1 MFEARDDFARQLAD
15 ASGELI
21 LKHFRR
27 RFAVEDKA
35 DDSPVTVADKGAER
49 LMRDMISRAF
59 PDDGIIGEEYGA
71 EREDAEF
78 VWVLDP
84 VDGTR
89 SFIAG
94 LPLFGTLIAVLWR
107 GKPVIGVINQ
117 PYTRERWIG
126 VEGRQTE
133 MNGAVVKTR
142 PCADLE
148 QAILYSTADEL
159 MFADTRDKRRFNALR
174 DRVKTSRFSTD
185 CYGYA
190 MVASGF
196 GDVVCEAD
204 LKLHDYAALV
214 PIVTGAGG
222 AMTDWR
228 GGDLFESGDN
238 RVLAVGDAR
247 LLPRLAEVLGE

>member
-1 MFEARDDFARQLAD
+1 MFETRADFARRLAD
-15 ASGELI
+15 ASGGLI
-21 LKHFRR
+21 MECFRR
-27 RFAVEDKA
+27 PIAVDDKA
-35 DDSPVTVADKGAER
+35 DDSPVTAADRGAER
-49 LMRDMISRAF
+49 LMRGMIARAF

-71 EREDAEF
+71 ERENAEF

-84 VDGTR
+84 IDGTR

-107 GKPVIGVINQ
+107 GKPVIGVVNQ

-126 VEGRQTE
+126 VAGRPTE
-133 MNGAVVKTR
+133 MNGAAVKTR
-142 PCADLE
+142 PCADLK
-148 QAILYSTADEL
+148 QAVLYSTADEL
-159 MFADTRDKRRFNALR
+159 MFADARDKRRFDALR
-174 DRVKTSRFSTD
+174 ERVKTSRFSTD

-204 LKLHDYAALV
+204 LKLYDYAALFPV
-214 PIVTGAGG
+214 VTGAGG

-238 RVLAVGDAR
+238 HVLAVGDAR
-247 LLPRLAEVLGE
+247 LLPPLAEALGE